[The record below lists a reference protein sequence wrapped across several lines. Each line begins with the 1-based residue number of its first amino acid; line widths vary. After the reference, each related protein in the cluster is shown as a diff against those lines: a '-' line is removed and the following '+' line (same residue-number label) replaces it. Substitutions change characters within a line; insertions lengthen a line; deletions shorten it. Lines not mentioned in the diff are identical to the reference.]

1 MGRVTKKEVAEAAQ
15 AVGLRLPARMSAR
28 SEWTLL
34 EVGTGKPVRADRSLA
49 SLLQYCRDRQAA
61 QEAPETMPGGD
72 PPVVG
77 VPAVV
82 VDAERTEGAALAD
95 RLSGDNQPY
104 DLDRSVGVVRGRL
117 GSTVMPMIEAGAELI
132 RIKEHEEHG
141 TWLTVLDE
149 RIGISPGVAQCLM
162 RAARKFLG
170 GPNARLVAH
179 LTSVTQVYELALM
192 DDEDLAELRD
202 GGTIAGATLDDIQR
216 MSPSE
221 LRAALRAER
230 QERREREQAQR
241 ERLAKKEQEID
252 GLEESLRRRKRYL
265 DQYRYGNVAWTKR
278 EQDLL
283 DEAAFIEHRVEDVF
297 RRLKTSIE
305 RLEELAADEA
315 GHAKAGEIVN
325 AMPLDGAILVLKER
339 FAAIMDR
346 LGTGANEIGELLS
359 WPLPT
364 EGWRAAPASASA
376 DSGSDS

>member
-34 EVGTGKPVRADRSLA
+34 EVGTGKPVFSDRSLA

-61 QEAPETMPGGD
+61 QAAPESMPGGD

-95 RLSGDNQPY
+95 GMYGDG
-104 DLDRSVGVVRGRL
+104 DLYDRSRLVAEVRGYL
-117 GSTVMPMIEAGAELI
+117 GSGVMAMLEAGRRLI
-132 RIKEHEEHG
+132 RLKEHEEHG
-141 TWLTVLDE
+141 SWLSTLE
-149 RIGISPGVAQCLM
+149 EIGIHPRAAQRMML
-162 RAARKFLG
+162 AARKFLPDG
-170 GPNARLVAH
+170 RSDTVSFLPSSITAA
-179 LTSVTQVYELALM
+179 YEIAAL
-192 DDEDLAELRD
+192 DDDDLEELRE

-265 DQYRYGNVAWTKR
+265 DQYRYGNVAWTRR

-364 EGWRAAPASASA
+364 EGWRAAPASA